1 PELDEEDDNLSQA
14 SFSTRSTASTFTSG
28 TSKRLC
34 TNNSEKYS
42 KVLWMA
48 QIRGELQREK
58 FIKSIILDDQI
69 AVPVGDKEIDDSILE
84 PPELDV
90 DDIDDKSDN
99 GDNDEVDEFIK
110 LWFEGLNEED
120 ISENDTSD
128 NEINENLNELL

>member
-1 PELDEEDDNLSQA
+1 MGFLH
-14 SFSTRSTASTFTSG
+14 T
-28 TSKRLC
+28 KRRNKLH
-34 TNNSEKYS
+34 YS

-48 QIRGELQREK
+48 QIRVNNNR
-58 FIKSIILDDQI
+58 I
-69 AVPVGDKEIDDSILE
+69 AVPVGDEEIDDSILE

-128 NEINENLNELL
+128 NEINENLNELLSTQIHPADNNDAK

>member
-1 PELDEEDDNLSQA
+1 MGFLH
-14 SFSTRSTASTFTSG
+14 T
-28 TSKRLC
+28 KRRNKLH
-34 TNNSEKYS
+34 YS

-58 FIKSIILDDQI
+58 FIKI
-69 AVPVGDKEIDDSILE
+69 PVGDEEIDDSILE

-128 NEINENLNELL
+128 NEINENLNIWADLFTLH